1 MDTITYR
8 AVIDGSQIAYLQS
21 VIESYDGI
29 AAVRTMDGPAGII
42 ELWIPPQFEGLV
54 NAIMQD
60 IAPDVRLQT
69 YYKAARRLSD

>member
-42 ELWIPPQFEGLV
+42 ELWTFNIHNILHCCSSGRIHGKRDL
-54 NAIMQD
+54 
-60 IAPDVRLQT
+60 
-69 YYKAARRLSD
+69 